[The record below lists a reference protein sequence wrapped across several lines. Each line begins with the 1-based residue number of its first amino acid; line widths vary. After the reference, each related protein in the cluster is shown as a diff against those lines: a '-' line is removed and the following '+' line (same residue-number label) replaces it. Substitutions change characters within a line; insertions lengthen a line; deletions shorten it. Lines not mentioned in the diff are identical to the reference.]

1 MASAKVDKLI
11 KSING
16 LETTLKQKE
25 QHTPPKKAAT
35 NDKER
40 QFCAE
45 IREILASS
53 DVSNI
58 IKNDKRCENEFTRA
72 VELLFNL
79 VNHTDQSLRTL
90 AEETLDAI
98 FREQL
103 LAFQHARV
111 IVRLITVV
119 AKNGPSRSLVAALNR
134 LCSLI
139 QYSKANRLTS
149 YGVHIVN
156 ALTMILKR
164 PEETVQT
171 ALEKGIPKIFD
182 VLGPRIR
189 EQHVDKA
196 YDLYRA
202 AVENLDL
209 SGSAGRSAVTI
220 ITQICQYYTVIL
232 RKVMLRCL
240 ATIRNPDENEAR
252 QRLVGSLN
260 VVKSVWKLAV
270 GVETADTLKGIITG
284 ILLCLCSGHNDVIE
298 ASLKA
303 LCEIMSS
310 PLSDMQFYPPTFTNN
325 ILERGALGSE
335 KGNHDESY
343 NEGSSMASL
352 VSSPIGS
359 TLDLSVAD
367 SIEPMNAEY
376 MEPLEIPDQESTGTL
391 SDDGTEQG
399 EIIDP
404 LLHSDLYE
412 EQRQEEEEA
421 KKHELSQQ
429 VQSPQTPR
437 KVEGIPKKLPE
448 GFYSES
454 VNCFIYSGLL
464 IAKQFL
470 LAGIK
475 GLKSDREVRIS
486 HKILALNCLKMIAQM
501 DPSIGRSHVQLGGCD
516 QTISEIARFVLHDDD
531 GLCGG
536 AIDFIVTC
544 DRQALRMGIALTD
557 MFPYCVQRVEHVFQ
571 QKRKRAL
578 LLATIDSM
586 ELLLH
591 YDLFSN
597 ICRLTVESVTGSYN
611 LYKNTSAQWISSIKW
626 SILAPKLREEWQ
638 KVCLSTFLQLLFI
651 GEPSV
656 EQEVAELFPRLV
668 KNSELGALT
677 NVFHFTLP
685 ENHVGECF
693 DEIPVVLGLPSPYS
707 FRNEAVDFI
716 HEENLEF
723 ILSEMLKMASRNITE
738 STSGLISGL
747 AILVEAF
754 PPSFYRECWQ
764 SAFRGQSGAV
774 GLLSL
779 VVEMGELSAGSSQTL
794 IKTFAV
800 VSNLFAGQM
809 EGQLMR
815 VVHEQMI
822 PDRKSLPKQLD
833 SLLTERLVLLPLRVL
848 NVYYSLVTE
857 HRSLQNQSS
866 TGLLSRP
873 NITQISNIKTASSA
887 RIADISR
894 LLGTSIHPTKSSSFL
909 ESPSLKTMFPQIRGA
924 YLNFLEKIG
933 FEQDRRF
940 IELLSSALDCL
951 CVLLEMVTY
960 QAIRPLLEEILLY
973 LKIIFEL
980 DPHHCTRVLHQLF
993 KLIFGKNATNINL
1006 ETLQQL
1012 NMKHPLPPSDKLD
1025 MYLVRSI
1032 NEFTLFAAFLNRA
1045 EFLDVYVRRHVGWL
1059 RADLLSKVHVPPN
1072 WEITSALL
1080 LFEGFINRLINMY
1093 PIYNSIP
1100 LKCAI
1105 LGVMCELPRDG
1116 VKYALADP
1124 KAKLFEAILSQIDD
1138 MMSSHTSM
1146 LRQVFLYL
1154 IVLVKTNFIDWNR
1167 LEGILGSMIEK
1178 ITENNVKHALS
1189 ALDVVICEGLIVQKK
1204 AGDELWKLW
1213 LSKVDQIIEWD
1224 LEATASIWTI
1234 FLHHSRK
1241 EEQRWKEWSLEA
1253 WSHYREF
1260 IKSSRNKAK
1269 FSSCHAQIVF
1279 LSCLAPQTFRPI
1291 DSFFKTLK
1299 AVLYD
1304 TTLDSSTKLGKSF
1317 PLIFTMIAFMSE
1329 DKTLSR
1335 MEQLAEN
1342 PNELLVRGIF
1352 DIVWKATDEMK
1363 KRDKDAEE
1371 IIVFTLQTMAYCLRS
1386 DKLPKFSALL
1396 RYYTPVDPLNLLL
1409 KLQKLSP
1416 HLYVHWLS
1424 FFSLTPSALSVF
1436 TNTLTNST
1444 TDGHVVNITMLL
1456 LIDLIQSESLSDTHL
1471 FALFTPKEALNLPF
1485 LLIQIA
1491 EKKMIETFVGALDEK
1506 PYEHFLSSTAQGALE
1521 SLNLKAAFD
1530 TLTLTKRFIEKFERI
1545 PCEEEL
1551 KRLDEGIKGISR
1563 KLHEKF
1569 LEILSQTGQNPF
1581 EGVAALT
1588 TSSAPEFFAL
1598 TLKHFDNCPIDST
1611 LQNVT
1616 HLPTQ
1621 HLYDIFE
1628 SLHPSQ
1634 REHFFTICLESIE
1647 AIVISKSALPEE
1659 QRGANARAQEIL
1671 EILEDFIS
1679 QNPHLAL
1686 HLYSKIGP
1694 ILVTSNLTWSDFSA
1708 ESIDSLIQY
1717 STGLLRKHP
1726 LNVLGDR
1733 IEGLG
1738 FLLGSP
1744 SSREIFRSNPFCHLQ
1759 SLKVLLHELA
1769 YFLATST
1776 HEPFNTGDISGLD
1789 ITGLSSE
1796 SEKFKHLSEL
1806 FDIVQYIVMLFR
1818 KQKIDMATPG
1828 VLKLEKTIRAILRH
1842 PVLHA
1847 MALVPETAMKME
1859 WKPRAE
1865 VRGETQVVIPLVN
1878 IHLLCNV
1885 DVLSD
1890 FTWRIRWLGWTSRQ
1904 QFEDL
1909 WMSLFGVLSSTPTG
1923 TELTQENASQYTE
1936 QILASAN
1943 AVNSLTELLLSS
1955 LLYPEPGNTFN
1966 SNFVVKHRERTETHR
1981 NKSMKQASAI
1991 KARLIDDKDPQTI
2004 FNRNIERLIHEVGS
2018 KYGPGQLS
2026 ALALWNLTGVLRDE
2040 KMPNSPSNSPRIR
2053 ASTSEY
2059 LLRMNCELG
2068 TRPPLC
2074 AHFSRIIR
2082 IG

>member
-72 VELLFNL
+72 VELFFNL

-270 GVETADTLKGIITG
+270 GVETADTLKG
-284 ILLCLCSGHNDVIE
+284 
-298 ASLKA
+298 A

-335 KGNHDESY
+335 KGNQDESY

-656 EQEVAELFPRLV
+656 EQEVAELLPRLV

-738 STSGLISGL
+738 ST
-747 AILVEAF
+747 
-754 PPSFYRECWQ
+754 
-764 SAFRGQSGAV
+764 GQSGAV

-1080 LFEGFINRLINMY
+1080 LFED
-1093 PIYNSIP
+1093 SW
-1100 LKCAI
+1100 
-1105 LGVMCELPRDG
+1105 VMCELPRDG

-1189 ALDVVICEGLIVQKK
+1189 ALDVVICEG
-1204 AGDELWKLW
+1204 
-1213 LSKVDQIIEWD
+1213 
-1224 LEATASIWTI
+1224 
-1234 FLHHSRK
+1234 
-1241 EEQRWKEWSLEA
+1241 
-1253 WSHYREF
+1253 
-1260 IKSSRNKAK
+1260 
-1269 FSSCHAQIVF
+1269 
-1279 LSCLAPQTFRPI
+1279 
-1291 DSFFKTLK
+1291 
-1299 AVLYD
+1299 
-1304 TTLDSSTKLGKSF
+1304 
-1317 PLIFTMIAFMSE
+1317 
-1329 DKTLSR
+1329 
-1335 MEQLAEN
+1335 
-1342 PNELLVRGIF
+1342 
-1352 DIVWKATDEMK
+1352 
-1363 KRDKDAEE
+1363 
-1371 IIVFTLQTMAYCLRS
+1371 
-1386 DKLPKFSALL
+1386 
-1396 RYYTPVDPLNLLL
+1396 
-1409 KLQKLSP
+1409 
-1416 HLYVHWLS
+1416 
-1424 FFSLTPSALSVF
+1424 
-1436 TNTLTNST
+1436 
-1444 TDGHVVNITMLL
+1444 
-1456 LIDLIQSESLSDTHL
+1456 
-1471 FALFTPKEALNLPF
+1471 
-1485 LLIQIA
+1485 
-1491 EKKMIETFVGALDEK
+1491 
-1506 PYEHFLSSTAQGALE
+1506 
-1521 SLNLKAAFD
+1521 
-1530 TLTLTKRFIEKFERI
+1530 
-1545 PCEEEL
+1545 
-1551 KRLDEGIKGISR
+1551 
-1563 KLHEKF
+1563 
-1569 LEILSQTGQNPF
+1569 
-1581 EGVAALT
+1581 
-1588 TSSAPEFFAL
+1588 
-1598 TLKHFDNCPIDST
+1598 
-1611 LQNVT
+1611 
-1616 HLPTQ
+1616 
-1621 HLYDIFE
+1621 
-1628 SLHPSQ
+1628 
-1634 REHFFTICLESIE
+1634 
-1647 AIVISKSALPEE
+1647 
-1659 QRGANARAQEIL
+1659 
-1671 EILEDFIS
+1671 
-1679 QNPHLAL
+1679 
-1686 HLYSKIGP
+1686 
-1694 ILVTSNLTWSDFSA
+1694 
-1708 ESIDSLIQY
+1708 
-1717 STGLLRKHP
+1717 
-1726 LNVLGDR
+1726 
-1733 IEGLG
+1733 
-1738 FLLGSP
+1738 
-1744 SSREIFRSNPFCHLQ
+1744 
-1759 SLKVLLHELA
+1759 
-1769 YFLATST
+1769 
-1776 HEPFNTGDISGLD
+1776 
-1789 ITGLSSE
+1789 
-1796 SEKFKHLSEL
+1796 
-1806 FDIVQYIVMLFR
+1806 
-1818 KQKIDMATPG
+1818 
-1828 VLKLEKTIRAILRH
+1828 
-1842 PVLHA
+1842 
-1847 MALVPETAMKME
+1847 
-1859 WKPRAE
+1859 
-1865 VRGETQVVIPLVN
+1865 
-1878 IHLLCNV
+1878 
-1885 DVLSD
+1885 
-1890 FTWRIRWLGWTSRQ
+1890 
-1904 QFEDL
+1904 
-1909 WMSLFGVLSSTPTG
+1909 
-1923 TELTQENASQYTE
+1923 
-1936 QILASAN
+1936 
-1943 AVNSLTELLLSS
+1943 
-1955 LLYPEPGNTFN
+1955 
-1966 SNFVVKHRERTETHR
+1966 
-1981 NKSMKQASAI
+1981 
-1991 KARLIDDKDPQTI
+1991 
-2004 FNRNIERLIHEVGS
+2004 
-2018 KYGPGQLS
+2018 
-2026 ALALWNLTGVLRDE
+2026 
-2040 KMPNSPSNSPRIR
+2040 
-2053 ASTSEY
+2053 
-2059 LLRMNCELG
+2059 
-2068 TRPPLC
+2068 
-2074 AHFSRIIR
+2074 
-2082 IG
+2082 